1 VCALVRADPTLVDL
15 MDRHGIEGVP
25 LLAPPLHHDDEGGR
39 FEPREVLAHRLAR
52 QSQVC
57 AELAQGLAVVRVQPV
72 QQLPSA
78 RIGKRLEH
86 RVDVL
91 DHDLII
97 SCKKKVTCQAQHGD
111 GEVTFR
117 EWKPGFRASGLQLT
131 AGPPRCKRSRILLL
145 PLVDG
150 GGVDLEWLGGI
161 SAIFQCPVNR
171 LPSSKSLAYYWSA

>member
-1 VCALVRADPTLVDL
+1 MTKSGP
-15 MDRHGIEGVP
+15 
-25 LLAPPLHHDDEGGR
+25 

-72 QQLPSA
+72 QQLPAA

-86 RVDVL
+86 RIHVL

-111 GEVTFR
+111 GKATFR
-117 EWKPGFRASGLQLT
+117 GWNPGFRASGLRLT
-131 AGPPRCKRSRILLL
+131 AAPPRSKRSRIALL
-145 PLVDG
+145 PFVDG
-150 GGVDLEWLGGI
+150 GGVDLNGLVASVPFFNFRSTG
-161 SAIFQCPVNR
+161 
-171 LPSSKSLAYYWSA
+171 